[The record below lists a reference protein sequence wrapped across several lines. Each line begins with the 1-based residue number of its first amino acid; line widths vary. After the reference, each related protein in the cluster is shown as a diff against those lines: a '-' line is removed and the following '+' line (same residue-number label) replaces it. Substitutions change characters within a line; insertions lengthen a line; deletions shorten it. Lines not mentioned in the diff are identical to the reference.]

1 MILNVV
7 LQYKT
12 RTRCMCDNVMS
23 HLGTVA
29 TGIAFFPDFL
39 RP

>member
-12 RTRCMCDNVMS
+12 CMCDNVMS